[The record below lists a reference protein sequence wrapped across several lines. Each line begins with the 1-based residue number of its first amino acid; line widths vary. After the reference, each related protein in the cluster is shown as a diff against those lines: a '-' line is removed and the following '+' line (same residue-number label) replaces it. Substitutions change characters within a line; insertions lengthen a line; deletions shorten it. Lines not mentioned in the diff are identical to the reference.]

1 VIGAVKLTFASVDSR
16 FLSLSKG
23 RSGYP
28 GGMPVPSP
36 FAARLSAIPTRTG
49 AVDVLGSRTAYWDYG
64 PAEAEVALVLVHG
77 YRGDHHGLE
86 PVVAQLPGL
95 RIIAPDLPGF
105 GESTAMTAEA
115 HSIAGYGRWLSGFL
129 EALGLRGTVPL
140 LGHSFGSIVVAH
152 AVADGLPTPRL
163 ILVNPISTDPM
174 SGVNGALARLT
185 RLYYRV
191 GRALPAAAG
200 GAWLGNPAIVRFMSV
215 TLAKTPNPVLRRWI
229 HEEHG
234 RYFSAFTDR
243 DTLAEGF
250 DASLSTD
257 VTQAA
262 SGITVPTLLIAGGE
276 DMIAP
281 LAGQHELV
289 GLLPDAR
296 LVVLDGVGHLI
307 HYERPAEA
315 AEEIA
320 AFLAEGGA

>member
-1 VIGAVKLTFASVDSR
+1 
-16 FLSLSKG
+16 
-23 RSGYP
+23 
-28 GGMPVPSP
+28 MPVPSP
-36 FAARLSAIPTRTG
+36 YAARLSEIPTRTG
-49 AVDVLGSRTAYWDYG
+49 SVEVLGSRTRYWDYG
-64 PAEAEVALVLVHG
+64 PADAAVALVLVHG

-86 PVVAQLPGL
+86 PVVAQLPQL

-105 GESTAMTAEA
+105 GESTAMTGAP
-115 HSIAGYGRWLSGFL
+115 HSIAGYGRWLDDFL
-129 EALGLRGTVPL
+129 EALGLRGSVPL
-140 LGHSFGSIVVAH
+140 LGHSFGSLVVAH
-152 AVADGLPTPRL
+152 AVASGTPVPRL

-191 GRALPAAAG
+191 GRALPARAG
-200 GAWLGNPAIVRFMSV
+200 AAWLGNPAIVRFMSV
-215 TLAKTPNPVLRRWI
+215 TLAKTPNPVLRQWI

-234 RYFSAFTDR
+234 RYFSSFTDR

-262 SGITVPTLLIAGGE
+262 AGLTVPTLLIAGGD

-281 LAGQHELV
+281 VAGQRALAE
-289 GLLPDAR
+289 LLPDAR

-307 HYERPAEA
+307 HYERPVEA
-315 AEEIA
+315 AAEIA
-320 AFLAEGGA
+320 AFLAGRSAA

>member
-1 VIGAVKLTFASVDSR
+1 
-16 FLSLSKG
+16 
-23 RSGYP
+23 
-28 GGMPVPSP
+28 MPVPSP
-36 FAARLSAIPTRTG
+36 FAARLRDIPTRTG
-49 AVDVLGSRTAYWDYG
+49 SVEVLGSRTAYWDYG
-64 PAEAEVALVLVHG
+64 PADADVAVVLVHG

-95 RIIAPDLPGF
+95 RIVAPDLPGF
-105 GESTAMTAEA
+105 GESTAMTGEQ
-115 HSIAGYGRWLSGFL
+115 HSIEGYGRWLDGFL
-129 EALGLRGTVPL
+129 DALGLRGTVPL

-152 AVADGLPTPRL
+152 AVAAGLPAPRL

-185 RLYYRV
+185 RLYYQV
-191 GRALPAAAG
+191 GRALPSRAG
-200 GAWLGNPAIVRFMSV
+200 AAWLGNPAIVRFMSI
-215 TLAKTPNPVLRRWI
+215 TLAKTGNPVLKRWI

-262 SGITVPTLLIAGGE
+262 HGIAVPTLLIAGS
-276 DMIAP
+276 DDLIAP
-281 LAGQHELV
+281 LAGQRALLEQ
-289 GLLPDAR
+289 LPDAR

-307 HYERPAEA
+307 HYEKPAEA
-315 AEEIA
+315 AAEIES
-320 AFLAEGGA
+320 FLGAGGTSGGTS

>member
-1 VIGAVKLTFASVDSR
+1 
-16 FLSLSKG
+16 
-23 RSGYP
+23 
-28 GGMPVPSP
+28 MPVPSP
-36 FAARLSAIPTRTG
+36 YAARLGGIPTRTG
-49 AVDVLGSRTAYWDYG
+49 EVAVLGSRTAYWDYG
-64 PAEAEVALVLVHG
+64 PADADVALVLVHG

-86 PVVAQLPGL
+86 PVVAQLPEL

-105 GESTAMTAEA
+105 GRSTAMTDDE
-115 HSIAGYGRWLSGFL
+115 HSIAGYGRWLDGFL
-129 EALGLRGTVPL
+129 DALGLRGTVPL

-152 AVADGLPTPRL
+152 AVAGGLPVPRL
-163 ILVNPISTDPM
+163 VLVNPISTDPM

-185 RLYYRV
+185 RLYYQV
-191 GRALPAAAG
+191 GRALPSGAG
-200 GAWLGNPAIVRFMSV
+200 AAWLGNPAIVRFMSI

-257 VTQAA
+257 VSQAA
-262 SGITVPTLLIAGGE
+262 SGIAVPTLLIAGAD

-281 LAGQHELV
+281 LAGQHALLEA
-289 GLLPDAR
+289 LPDAR

-307 HYERPAEA
+307 HYEKPSEAAAEIAGFLAETGSAAGEA
-315 AEEIA
+315 AEGHRA
-320 AFLAEGGA
+320 